1 MAIGDI
7 TLTSAMRSNL
17 VSLQRT
23 EVLTGV
29 TQNHLAT
36 GKKVNS
42 ALDNPTN
49 FFAAAAHTQRANL
62 LTGLKDNI
70 SEAIQTVK
78 SADNGVKAITSLLES
93 IRGVVTQARSAN
105 NATTSATDLAGLT
118 TQYNELV
125 KQLNNLRTDSDY
137 KGVNFLNGS
146 GSTMTV
152 NFNEQATTSL
162 IMSGFNAS
170 ASGLA
175 ISGGTQTGSGSLTSA
190 DLSTATTAANL
201 DNIETTIN
209 NALGSL
215 RTNSATLAANLSILS
230 TRQQFIT
237 DMVNTLTD
245 GATSL
250 TVADTNEAGANML
263 ALQTRQQLG
272 VTSLSLA
279 SQANQAVLRL
289 F

>member
-17 VSLQRT
+17 VSLQSTESLLGRT
-23 EVLTGV
+23 QERLSS
-29 TQNHLAT
+29 

-49 FFAAAAHTQRANL
+49 FFAARAATQRASL
-62 LTGLKDNI
+62 LEGLKDNI

-78 SADNGVKAITSLLES
+78 AADNGVTAVNSLLES
-93 IRGVVTQARSAN
+93 IRAVVTQARNAN
-105 NATTSATDLAGLT
+105 SSTTSATELAGLT

-125 KQLNNLRTDSDY
+125 KQLNNSTSDSSY
-137 KGVNFLNGS
+137 KGVNFLG
-146 GSTMTV
+146 GTTVTLTV

-162 IMSGFNAS
+162 VMSGFNGS

-175 ISGGTQTGSGSLTSA
+175 ISGGSQTGAGTVTSA
-190 DLSTATTAANL
+190 NLTGGTNL

-209 NALGSL
+209 AALGTL
-215 RTNSATLAANLSILS
+215 RTQSATLAANLSILS
-230 TRQQFIT
+230 TRQQFVSS
-237 DMVNTLTD
+237 MVNTLVE
-245 GATSL
+245 GAGKL
-250 TVADTNEAGANML
+250 TNADTNEEGANML
-263 ALQTRQQLG
+263 MLQTRQQLG

-279 SQANQAVLRL
+279 SQAAQSVLRL